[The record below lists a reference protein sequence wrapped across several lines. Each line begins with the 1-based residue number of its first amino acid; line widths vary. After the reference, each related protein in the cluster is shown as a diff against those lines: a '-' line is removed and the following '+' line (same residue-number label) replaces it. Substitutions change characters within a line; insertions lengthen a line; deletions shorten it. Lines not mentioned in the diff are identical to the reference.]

1 MSHSYSTIKRLH
13 SGNKSI
19 SVIHYKGRKCV
30 IKIYDDNKRPQ
41 TEARI
46 MGVIS
51 KTGYA
56 PEVVESRDNYII
68 SQYIEGQSLADS
80 YRMAMMGDDEKA
92 LENLASRLCIFLQ
105 MFYTLNEGLIL
116 GKADF
121 DDFIIV
127 DDRCCCVSFP
137 AVREGLPFQD
147 IAWIVAYAMCNAVGG
162 YYNAYPFVKKVLD
175 CFHIGALDIIN
186 DMDGFFEM
194 YEEERGMPV
203 DKEQIEAVL
212 LSFEDNAF
220 DWEMISSQRSNE

>member
-80 YRMAMMGDDEKA
+80 YRMAMIMSSAPIWKQSSTFLTKGYA
-92 LENLASRLCIFLQ
+92 L
-105 MFYTLNEGLIL
+105 
-116 GKADF
+116 
-121 DDFIIV
+121 
-127 DDRCCCVSFP
+127 
-137 AVREGLPFQD
+137 
-147 IAWIVAYAMCNAVGG
+147 
-162 YYNAYPFVKKVLD
+162 
-175 CFHIGALDIIN
+175 
-186 DMDGFFEM
+186 
-194 YEEERGMPV
+194 
-203 DKEQIEAVL
+203 
-212 LSFEDNAF
+212 
-220 DWEMISSQRSNE
+220 